1 MRGASILLGVIAAAA
16 AVPVLA
22 QSAPAQVGTVTHL
35 SGVLVAKSADG
46 ATRLLGVKSP
56 VAEGETLATEQNTYA
71 RLKFEDDAEI
81 VLRPSTQLKIDSYQ
95 YQNAQPEKDNA
106 LLSLLKGGL
115 RTVTGLLGRRSRDK
129 VRFTTATATI
139 GIRGTHFGMLL
150 CQGDC
155 ASIPTSSGPPADGLH
170 VDVVDGTITLTN
182 QAGQQILAAGQFGY
196 VRDLNTAP
204 IIVPPARGIQV
215 TMPPSISRNAG
226 SGKALGRS
234 SDLECPVM

>member
-1 MRGASILLGVIAAAA
+1 MRAASILLGAFVAAAA
-16 AVPVLA
+16 PAFG

-35 SGVLVAKSADG
+35 SGVLVARSADG
-46 ATRLLGVKSP
+46 GTRLLGVKSP

-95 YQNAQPEKDNA
+95 YRNAQPEKDNA

-115 RTVTGLLGRRSRDK
+115 RSVTGLLGRRSRDRVK
-129 VRFTTATATI
+129 FSTATATI

-155 ASIPTSSGPPADGLH
+155 ASIRTPSGPPADGLH
-170 VDVVDGTITLTN
+170 VDVVDGAITLTN
-182 QAGQQILAAGQFGY
+182 GAGQQILAAGQFGY

-204 IIVPPARGIQV
+204 IIVPPGRGIQV

>member
-1 MRGASILLGVIAAAA
+1 MRAASILLGAIVAAA
-16 AVPVLA
+16 AVPVLG

-35 SGVLVAKSADG
+35 SGVLVAKAADG

-56 VAEGETLATEQNTYA
+56 VVEGETLATEQNTYA
-71 RLKFEDDAEI
+71 RLKFEDDAEV
-81 VLRPSTQLKIDSYQ
+81 VLRPSTQVKIDSYQ

-115 RTVTGLLGRRSRDK
+115 RSVTGLLGRRSRDK
-129 VRFTTATATI
+129 VKFSTATATI

-170 VDVVDGTITLTN
+170 VDVVDGAITLTN
-182 QAGQQILAAGQFGY
+182 KAGQQILAAGQFGY

-204 IIVPPARGIQV
+204 IVVPPGQGIQV

-226 SGKALGRS
+226 SGKTIGKS

>member
-1 MRGASILLGVIAAAA
+1 MRAARLLLGAIFAAAA
-16 AVPVLA
+16 AHVLA
-22 QSAPAQVGTVTHL
+22 QTAPAQVGTVTHL
-35 SGVLVAKSADG
+35 SGVLVARSPDG
-46 ATRLLGVKSP
+46 GTRLLGVKST

-71 RLKFEDDAEI
+71 RVKFEDEAEI
-81 VLRPSTQLKIDSYQ
+81 VLRPSTQLKIESYQ
-95 YQNAQPEKDNA
+95 YQNAQPEKDSA

-115 RTVTGLLGRRSRDK
+115 RSVTGLLGRRSRDK
-129 VRFTTATATI
+129 VRFSTATATI

-170 VDVVDGTITLTN
+170 VDVVDGAITLTN
-182 QAGQQILAAGQFGY
+182 QAGQQVLAAGQFGY

-204 IIVPPARGIQV
+204 VIVPPARGIQV

-226 SGKALGRS
+226 GGKALGRS

>member
-1 MRGASILLGVIAAAA
+1 MRAASVLLGAIVAATT
-16 AVPVLA
+16 VPALA
-22 QSAPAQVGTVTHL
+22 QNTPTQVGTVTHL

-46 ATRLLGVKSP
+46 VTRLLGVKSA
-56 VAEGETLATEQNTYA
+56 VVEGETLATEPNTYA
-71 RLKFEDDAEI
+71 RLKFEDDAEV

-95 YQNAQPEKDNA
+95 YQNAQPERDNA

-115 RTVTGLLGRRSRDK
+115 RSVTGLLGRRSRDK
-129 VRFTTATATI
+129 VRFSTSTATI

-150 CQGDC
+150 CQNDC
-155 ASIPTSSGPPADGLH
+155 AAIPSVSGPPANGLH
-170 VDVVDGTITLTN
+170 VDVVDGAITLTN

-204 IIVPPARGIQV
+204 IIVPPGRGIQV

-226 SGKALGRS
+226 SGKALGKS

>member
-1 MRGASILLGVIAAAA
+1 MRAASILLGAIVAAAP
-16 AVPVLA
+16 VPVLG

-46 ATRLLGVKSP
+46 GTRLLGVKSA
-56 VAEGETLATEQNTYA
+56 VAEGETLTTEPNTYA

-129 VRFTTATATI
+129 VRFSTATATI

-150 CQGDC
+150 CQNDC
-155 ASIPTSSGPPADGLH
+155 ASIPTSSGTPENGLH
-170 VDVVDGTITLTN
+170 VDVVDGAIVISN
-182 QAGQQILAAGQFGY
+182 AAGQQVLAAGQFGF
-196 VRDLNTAP
+196 VRDLNTVP
-204 IIVPPARGIQV
+204 VIVPPGQGIQV

>member
-1 MRGASILLGVIAAAA
+1 MRAAELLLGAIVAAA
-16 AVPVLA
+16 AVPVLG

-35 SGVLVAKSADG
+35 SGVLVAKGADG
-46 ATRLLGVKSP
+46 GTRLLGVKSP

-106 LLSLLKGGL
+106 LLSLLRGGL
-115 RTVTGLLGRRSRDK
+115 RSVTGLLGRRSRDK
-129 VRFTTATATI
+129 VKFSTATATI

-170 VDVVDGTITLTN
+170 VDVVDGAITLTN

>member
-1 MRGASILLGVIAAAA
+1 MRGAELLLGAIVAAV
-16 AVPVLA
+16 AVPVLG
-22 QSAPAQVGTVTHL
+22 QNAPAQVGTVTHL
-35 SGVLVAKSADG
+35 SGVLVAKTADG
-46 ATRLLGVKSP
+46 GTRLLSVKSA
-56 VAEGETLATEQNTYA
+56 VAEGETLTTEQNTYA

-95 YQNAQPEKDNA
+95 YQSGQPERDNA

-115 RTVTGLLGRRSRDK
+115 RSVTGLLGRRSRDK
-129 VRFTTATATI
+129 VRFSTATATI

-150 CQGDC
+150 CQNDC
-155 ASIPTSSGPPADGLH
+155 ASIPSASGPPENGLH
-170 VDVVDGTITLTN
+170 VDVVDGAITLTN
-182 QAGQQILAAGQFGY
+182 PAGQQVLVAGQYGY

-204 IIVPPARGIQV
+204 AIVPAGRGIQV

-226 SGKALGRS
+226 TGKAIGKS